1 MKKLIFRK
9 FTIDFLL
16 NFLISITIVGLIV
29 LTIQAVNYFDYVT
42 QDGHGLKIYFFYTLL
57 NFPKIIYRILPFIFF
72 VSLFFT
78 IIKYE
83 TSNELNIFWINGIS
97 KIKFTNIVL
106 KLSIILMLIQIFLA
120 SFLAPLS
127 QFKARE
133 IIKNSNIS
141 FLTNL
146 MGSGKFIN
154 AISGLTIFIEEKNDD
169 RFFNIFINDTSKG
182 FTRAFYSKRGILTS
196 EDQIKKFVLFDG
208 KVLNIDDNRIN
219 AFTFDQITFGLQS
232 YTSNSIIKPKIQ
244 ETETKVLLDCVLNKS
259 NKVIKNCDDD
269 NFFNEIK
276 QELTKRFFKPFY
288 IPLVALICCL
298 LFFTGK
304 YKKNYNKVKIFTFL
318 STVFVLL
325 ISETSLRYSGG
336 TSNLLL
342 FAIIALPIAIFS
354 IVYMFFYLKV
364 NNA

>member
-9 FTIDFLL
+9 FTIDVLL
-16 NFLISITIVGLIV
+16 NFLISIIIVGLIV
-29 LTIQAVNYFDYVT
+29 WTMQAVNYFEFVT
-42 QDGHGLKIYFFYTLL
+42 KDGHGMKTYFFYTLL

-72 VSLFFT
+72 ISLFFT
-78 IIKYE
+78 MIKYE

-97 KIKFTNIVL
+97 KIQFTHIVL

-146 MGSGKFIN
+146 IGSGKFIN
-154 AISGLTIFIEEKNDD
+154 AVSGLTIFIEKKDND
-169 RFFNIFINDTSKG
+169 RFFNIFIDDTSKG
-182 FTRAFYSKRGILTS
+182 FTRAFYAKQGIL
-196 EDQIKKFVLFDG
+196 ENEAQNKNFVLFDG
-208 KVLNIDDNRIN
+208 KVLNIDSNRIN
-219 AFTFDQITFGLQS
+219 AFSFDQISFGLQS

-244 ETETKVLLDCVLNKS
+244 ETDTKILIDCVFNKS
-259 NKVIKNCDDD
+259 NKFIQNCNNDD
-269 NFFNEIK
+269 FFDEIK

-298 LFFTGK
+298 LLFTGK
-304 YKKNYNKVKIFTFL
+304 YKKNYNKIKIFTFL
-318 STVFVLL
+318 STIFVLL
-325 ISETSLRYSGG
+325 ISETSLRYSG

-342 FAIIALPIAIFS
+342 FINIALPLAIFS
-354 IVYMFFYLKV
+354 IVYMFFCLKV